1 MWILSNNRDG
11 RGGFWERQGGFW
23 DILEVGSGTKVR
35 WILGHGRGE
44 FWDRDEVGSGK
55 GQGGFWIRER
65 WILGR
70 GGWEVDSGKG
80 QGGFWDRTDGL
91 WAGPPTPCSQ
101 NPLMHSSPG
110 AHNTTHGPCYLSPTS
125 LRSNIT
131 CSERPPWRLQ
141 PRIRPPCY
149 TFSSCPVLSLGNHS
163 AW

>member
-1 MWILSNNRDG
+1 M
-11 RGGFWERQGGFW
+11 
-23 DILEVGSGTKVR
+23 R

-44 FWDRDEVGSGK
+44 FWDRDQVGSGK
-55 GQGGFWIRER
+55 GQGGFWVRER

-70 GGWEVDSGKG
+70 GVRGGFWEGARWVLGHDRGGFWVWGWWEVGSAKG

-91 WAGPPTPCSQ
+91 WAGPPTPCSP

-131 CSERPPWRLQ
+131 CSEMPPWRLQ